1 MLFTRQNQV
10 ESSHFK
16 VANTFQA
23 IVLGFEWYFNVT
35 QQSVITLPQS
45 TCKQYEDDYTQ
56 KSAFYLANQL
66 ADKEHA
72 RMRES

>member
-35 QQSVITLPQS
+35 
-45 TCKQYEDDYTQ
+45 
-56 KSAFYLANQL
+56 
-66 ADKEHA
+66 
-72 RMRES
+72 